1 MGTPERSKMS
11 SEALPIPRPP
21 HTTQVSKKDQIL
33 VDEAALESFPASD
46 PPAWTPTHA
55 GGPAQAPVK
64 TETPR
69 ELRAKM
75 RVDVER
81 LVAGDRP
88 AQLEYVTN
96 ALLEAGRHV
105 LRIPLPGH
113 PDVELIEAAIR
124 GERDGDEL
132 VIGADYDT
140 NPSATAVLLGLA
152 RVLSRSA
159 RFARTVRLVAF
170 ASGKQGSETYAK
182 RLHDSQIA
190 LHGMLSLDSV
200 GFLTDRKETGSIA
213 SRIVPAWSGT
223 FVAFVGD
230 ARSKDFVEEARA
242 AFAVGTRLQATTHT
256 LPSVMPLVSASDQRS
271 FAHEGF
277 PAALLTDTGPLRNKH
292 QPSKSEL
299 PALLNYD
306 TMADVVF
313 GLAAVVARVAGVAGG
328 SSAPSAEG

>member
-1 MGTPERSKMS
+1 MANPERSKMS
-11 SEALPIPRPP
+11 SEDLPIPRPP
-21 HTTQVSKKDQIL
+21 HTTHVAKKDQIL

-55 GGPAQAPVK
+55 GAPAAAPVM

-69 ELRAKM
+69 ELRTKL
-75 RVDVER
+75 RTDVES
-81 LVAGDRP
+81 LACEERP
-88 AQLEYVTN
+88 GQLEYVTN
-96 ALLEAGRHV
+96 AFLDAGRYVVRIPLADHPEVELLEAV
-105 LRIPLPGH
+105 
-113 PDVELIEAAIR
+113 IR
-124 GERDGDEL
+124 GDLEGGEL

-140 NPSATAVLLGLA
+140 NPSATAVLIGLA
-152 RVLSRSA
+152 RVLTGQ

-170 ASGKQGSETYAK
+170 ARGKHGSDAYAK
-182 RLHDSQIA
+182 RLHEQGIG

-200 GFLTDRKETGSIA
+200 GFLSDRHETGSFA

-230 ARSKDFVEEARA
+230 GRSKDFVEEARA
-242 AFAVGTRLQATTHT
+242 AFALGTRLQATTHT
-256 LPSVMPLVSASDQRS
+256 LPSVMPLVSSSDQRS

-292 QPSKSEL
+292 LPPKGEM
-299 PALLNYD
+299 PALFNYD

-313 GLAAVVARVAGVAGG
+313 GLASVAARVAGAPAVAGAARG
-328 SSAPSAEG
+328 

>member
-1 MGTPERSKMS
+1 MANPERSKMS
-11 SEALPIPRPP
+11 SEDLPIPRPP
-21 HTTQVSKKDQIL
+21 HTDHVAKMDQIL

-55 GGPAQAPVK
+55 GAPAAEPVK

-69 ELRAKM
+69 ELRSKL
-75 RVDVER
+75 RVDVEN
-81 LVAGDRP
+81 LVQGDRA
-88 AQLEYVTN
+88 AQLEYVTS
-96 ALLEAGRHV
+96 ALHEAGRHV
-105 LRIPLPGH
+105 MRIPMTAHPG
-113 PDVELIEAAIR
+113 VELLEATIR
-124 GERDGDEL
+124 GKQDGLEL

-152 RVLSRSA
+152 RVLSGQA
-159 RFARTVRLVAF
+159 FGRTVRLVAF
-170 ASGKQGSETYAK
+170 AEGKDGSETYAK
-182 RLHDSQIA
+182 RLHEQGIT

-200 GFLTDRKETGSIA
+200 GFLSDRYETASLA

-230 ARSKDFVEEARA
+230 SRSKDFVEEARA
-242 AFAVGTRLQATTHT
+242 AFALGTRLQATTHT
-256 LPSVMPLVSASDQRS
+256 LPSVMPLVAASDQRS

-292 QPSKSEL
+292 QPSKSEM

-306 TMADVVF
+306 AMADVVF
-313 GLAAVVARVAGVAGG
+313 GLASVAARLARGD
-328 SSAPSAEG
+328 APLE

>member
-1 MGTPERSKMS
+1 MANPERSKMS
-11 SEALPIPRPP
+11 SEDLAILRPP
-21 HTTQVSKKDQIL
+21 HTTHVAKKDQIL

-55 GGPAQAPVK
+55 GAPAAAPVK

-69 ELRAKM
+69 ELRSKL
-75 RVDVER
+75 RSDVER
-81 LVAGDRP
+81 LVREDRP

-105 LRIPLPGH
+105 MRIPLAHH
-113 PDVELIEAAIR
+113 PEVELLEAVIR
-124 GERDGDEL
+124 GDQDGDEL

-140 NPSATAVLLGLA
+140 NPSATAVLIGLA
-152 RVLSRSA
+152 RVLGGQ

-170 ASGKQGSETYAK
+170 AEGKHGSDAYAK
-182 RLHDSQIA
+182 RLHEQGIT

-200 GFLTDRKETGSIA
+200 GFLSDRHETGSLA

-230 ARSKDFVEEARA
+230 GSSKDFIEEARS
-242 AFAVGTRLQATTHT
+242 AFTLGTGLHATTHR
-256 LPSVMPLVSASDQRS
+256 LPSVMPLVSSSDQRS
-271 FAHEGF
+271 FVHEGF

-292 QPSKSEL
+292 QPSRSEM

-306 TMADVVF
+306 AMADVVF
-313 GLAAVVARVAGVAGG
+313 GLASVAARVAGGV
-328 SSAPSAEG
+328 

>member
-1 MGTPERSKMS
+1 MANPERSKMS

-55 GGPAQAPVK
+55 GGRAVQPVM

-81 LVAGDRP
+81 LVSGDRL
-88 AQLEYVTN
+88 AQVEYVTS

-105 LRIPLPGH
+105 LRIPLRGRAEI
-113 PDVELIEAAIR
+113 ELVEAAIR

-152 RVLSRSA
+152 RVLAGST
-159 RFARTVRLVAF
+159 RFARTVRMVAF

-182 RLHDSQIA
+182 RLHDSKIA

-200 GFLTDRKETGSIA
+200 GFLADRKETGSLA
-213 SRIVPAWSGT
+213 SRFVPAWGGT

-230 ARSKDFVEEARA
+230 TRSKDFVEEARA
-242 AFAVGTRLQATTHT
+242 AFALGTRLKATTHT
-256 LPSVMPLVSASDQRS
+256 LPSVMPLVSSSDQRS
-271 FAHEGF
+271 FAHEGY

-292 QPSKSEL
+292 QPSTREL

-313 GLAAVVARVAGVAGG
+313 GLASVVARVAGA
-328 SSAPSAEG
+328 ASAEG

>member
-1 MGTPERSKMS
+1 MANPERSKMS
-11 SEALPIPRPP
+11 SEDLTIPRPP
-21 HTTQVSKKDQIL
+21 HTTYIAKKDQIL

-55 GGPAQAPVK
+55 GSPAAAPVK

-69 ELRAKM
+69 ELRSKL
-75 RVDVER
+75 RTDVER
-81 LVAGDRP
+81 LVLEGRP

-105 LRIPLPGH
+105 TRIPLADH
-113 PDVELIEAAIR
+113 PEVELLEAVIR
-124 GERDGDEL
+124 GNRDGGEL

-140 NPSATAVLLGLA
+140 NPSATAVLIGLA
-152 RVLSRSA
+152 RVLSGQ
-159 RFARTVRLVAF
+159 RFAHTVRLVAF
-170 ASGKQGSETYAK
+170 AEGKHGSDGYAK
-182 RLHDSQIA
+182 RLHEQGIT

-200 GFLTDRKETGSIA
+200 GFLSDRHETGSLA
-213 SRIVPAWSGT
+213 SRIVPTWSGT

-230 ARSKDFVEEARA
+230 GKSKDFVEEARS
-242 AFAVGTRLQATTHT
+242 AFVLGTRLQATTHT
-256 LPSVMPLVSASDQRS
+256 LPSVMPLLSSSDRRS

-292 QPSKSEL
+292 QPSKSEM

-313 GLAAVVARVAGVAGG
+313 GLASVAARVAG
-328 SSAPSAEG
+328 EGEP

>member
-11 SEALPIPRPP
+11 SEGLPIPRPP
-21 HTTQVSKKDQIL
+21 HTAQVSKKDQIL
-33 VDEAALESFPASD
+33 VDEASLESFPASD

-55 GGPAQAPVK
+55 GSPAAVAVK
-64 TETPR
+64 METPR
-69 ELRAKM
+69 ELRAKL
-75 RVDVER
+75 RVDVDR
-81 LVAGDRP
+81 LVAASRP

-96 ALLEAGRHV
+96 AFLEAGRHV
-105 LRIPLPGH
+105 LRIPLPEH
-113 PDVELIEAAIR
+113 PEIELLEAAIR
-124 GERDGDEL
+124 GDQEGDEL

-152 RVLSRSA
+152 RVLDGH
-159 RFARTVRLVAF
+159 RFVRTVRLVAF
-170 ASGKQGSETYAK
+170 AQGKHGSVAYAR
-182 RLHDSQIA
+182 RLHDQGIT

-200 GFLTDRKETGSIA
+200 GFLSDRHETGSLA
-213 SRIVPAWSGT
+213 SRIVPAWGGT

-230 ARSKDFVEEARA
+230 SRSKDFVEEART
-242 AFAVGTRLQATTHT
+242 AFALGTRLQATTHT
-256 LPSVMPLVSASDQRS
+256 LPSVMPLVSSSDQRS

-292 QPSKSEL
+292 QPSTAEM

-313 GLAAVVARVAGVAGG
+313 GLASVAARIAGTPAAPAAPGQ
-328 SSAPSAEG
+328 SA

>member
-1 MGTPERSKMS
+1 MADPERSKMS

-21 HTTQVSKKDQIL
+21 HTAQVSKKDQIL
-33 VDEAALESFPASD
+33 VDEASLESFPASD
-46 PPAWTPTHA
+46 PPSWTPTHA
-55 GGPAQAPVK
+55 GGSAAAPVK

-69 ELRAKM
+69 EHRAKL

-81 LVAGDRP
+81 LITADRP

-105 LRIPLPGH
+105 LRIPLPDR
-113 PDVELIEAAIR
+113 PEIELLEAPIR
-124 GERDGDEL
+124 GDQDGNEL

-152 RVLSRSA
+152 RALTGQQ
-159 RFARTVRLVAF
+159 FARTVRLVAF
-170 ASGKQGSETYAK
+170 ACGKHGSEAYAK
-182 RLHDSQIA
+182 RLHDQKIT

-200 GFLTDRKETGSIA
+200 GFLSDRHETGSLV
-213 SRIVPAWSGT
+213 SRIVPVWHGT

-230 ARSKDFVEEARA
+230 GRSKDFVEEARA
-242 AFAVGTRLQATTHT
+242 AFALGTRLHATTHT
-256 LPSVMPLVSASDQRS
+256 LPSVMPLVSSSDRTS

-292 QPSKSEL
+292 QPSKGEL

-313 GLAAVVARVAGVAGG
+313 GLASIVARVGG
-328 SSAPSAEG
+328 SPAAPG